1 MTDIVA
7 YRRECVST
15 SLHGVDW
22 VLPYSAFPALILMA
36 AARECLMFDNQ
47 SAPVND
53 PLGTACELVGR
64 FLYHFAGVERRI
76 DAAIAKLFELTDE
89 AAAILTAN
97 IDFNRKLNL
106 IETIV
111 DEQASEKPK
120 KWRSDATV
128 LLNAI
133 RRVNSPP
140 RQIVAHSSF
149 EPAENGSVRFTRTEA
164 KGKLK
169 RGEPIWTKETFE
181 KYFGDMDRHAVKLDH
196 LVADLKP
203 VRSPTYFVLGF

>member
-1 MTDIVA
+1 M
-7 YRRECVST
+7 S
-15 SLHGVDW
+15 
-22 VLPYSAFPALILMA
+22 
-36 AARECLMFDNQ
+36 DNQ
-47 SAPVND
+47 SAPIND
-53 PLGTACELVGR
+53 PLGAACELVGR

-76 DAAIAKLFELTDE
+76 DAAIAKLFELTEE
-89 AAAILTAN
+89 ATDILTAN

-120 KWRSDATV
+120 KWRADATD

-133 RRVNSPP
+133 RRINNPP

-149 EPAENGSVRFTRTEA
+149 EPAENGSVRFKRTEA

-169 RGEPIWTKETFE
+169 RVEPVWTKEMFE
-181 KYFGDMDRHAVKLDH
+181 KYFADMKNYAVELDQ
-196 LVADLKP
+196 LVAELKP
-203 VRSPTYFVLGF
+203 VRISTYFVLGF

>member
-1 MTDIVA
+1 M
-7 YRRECVST
+7 S
-15 SLHGVDW
+15 
-22 VLPYSAFPALILMA
+22 
-36 AARECLMFDNQ
+36 DNQ
-47 SAPVND
+47 SAPDND
-53 PLGTACELVGR
+53 PLAAACELVGR
-64 FLYHFAGVERRI
+64 FLYHFSGVERRV

-89 AAAILTAN
+89 ATDILTAN

-111 DEQASEKPK
+111 DQQASEKPE
-120 KWRSDATV
+120 KWRSDATG

-133 RRVNSPP
+133 RQVNSPP

-149 EPAENGSVRFTRTEA
+149 EPAENGSVRFKRTVA

-169 RGEPIWTKETFE
+169 RDEPVWTKETFE
-181 KYFGDMDRHAVKLDH
+181 KYFDDMDRHAAKLDQ

-203 VRSPTYFVLGF
+203 IRSPTYFFLGF